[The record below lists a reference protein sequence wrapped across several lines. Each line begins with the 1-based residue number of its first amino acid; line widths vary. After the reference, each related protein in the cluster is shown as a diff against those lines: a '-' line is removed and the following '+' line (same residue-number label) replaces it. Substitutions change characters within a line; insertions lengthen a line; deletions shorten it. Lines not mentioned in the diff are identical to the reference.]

1 MVVENLHSCQDV
13 MIVCQRAKAEVAP
26 YFVGS
31 YHQEMAKELLI
42 IILGSN
48 MIPYFIANEIW
59 YTFVFQICDFD
70 NNMACVL
77 C

>member
-31 YHQEMAKELLI
+31 YHQEMAKVI
-42 IILGSN
+42 
-48 MIPYFIANEIW
+48 
-59 YTFVFQICDFD
+59 D
-70 NNMACVL
+70 NYPRL
-77 C
+77 QHDTLFHR